1 MNEIIFNGLKKIAVA
16 GSPVFHSKSPE
27 LFNYFS
33 GYKNKD
39 IIYSR
44 ICTNSAQDLILII
57 KSLDYSG
64 LNITSPLK
72 TSIIPFLDEISDDA
86 KKINSVNTIIKEDDK
101 YIGHN
106 TDHIGVVKS
115 FELSGINVKDKK
127 CLVLGTG
134 GAGRAAVYGLLN
146 AGANITICNRTL
158 EKAKEIST
166 YFKCSYMPAEE
177 INERIKE
184 FSIIISTIPNNSK
197 ILSNLSMNKN
207 QILLTADYK
216 NEIKLNNGLE
226 KPRIINGLLWL
237 VFQGAASFK
246 LFTGNEAEKI
256 DLKKLQILLKRKHKK
271 SKTSFIGFSGSGK
284 TTIVKQLDQKNSIDI
299 DEEIENKTKISISEI
314 FKQKGEQFFRNIERP
329 LLRKFILDSKTKL
342 ISCGGGILL
351 NKKNSELL
359 TKQTNIF
366 WLWSPL
372 GIIKTR
378 IIDQSRPLLETSED
392 LESLFV
398 EREETYLK
406 AADMIIP
413 NTGNKK
419 DIKDLTGLLKEE
431 ILL

>member
-1 MNEIIFNGLKKIAVA
+1 MNEIILKGLKKLAVA

-33 GYKNKD
+33 GYKNKN

-44 ICTNSAQDLILII
+44 ICTNSAQDLFSII
-57 KSLDYSG
+57 KSLDFLG

-86 KKINSVNTIIKEDDK
+86 KKINSVNTIIKEDNK

-115 FELSGINVKDKK
+115 FELSGINVKGKK

-158 EKAKEIST
+158 EKAKKAST
-166 YFKCSYMPAEE
+166 HFKCSYIPIDE
-177 INERIKE
+177 INYRIKE
-184 FSIIISTIPNNSK
+184 FNIIISTIPNNSET
-197 ILSNLSMNKN
+197 ISNLTMNKN

-216 NEIKLNNGLE
+216 NELELNNGIE

-237 VFQGAASFK
+237 IFQGAASFK
-246 LFTGNEAEKI
+246 LFTGSEAEKI
-256 DLKKLQILLKRKHKK
+256 DLKKLQILLRRKHKK

-284 TTIVKQLDQKNSIDI
+284 TTIVKELNKASSIDI

-372 GIIKTR
+372 DIIKTR

-392 LESLFV
+392 LESLFI

-413 NTGNKK
+413 NTGNKDEISNII
-419 DIKDLTGLLKEE
+419 DILKKE
-431 ILL
+431 I